1 MRYLMITIFLFI
13 SSCGYQLRQSPLIS
27 KKHPEIF
34 IKTDRQTELKH
45 QLSLVFSSSG
55 VKLAEKDKAT
65 QLVILK
71 DSLVKKVQSVGANNQ
86 VQEFR
91 LEYDV
96 EFSFDG
102 QPSETLYLER
112 DYSFDIQQIGGGQ
125 QEELNLRKQLVEDM
139 AWALIRKI
147 NSKIVN

>member
-1 MRYLMITIFLFI
+1 MRCLLISTLLFI

-27 KKHPEIF
+27 TKHPEIL

-45 QLSLVFSSSG
+45 QLSLVLSSSG
-55 VKLAEKDKAT
+55 VKLVESDQAS

-71 DSLVKKVQSVGANNQ
+71 DSLVKKIQSVGANNQ

-91 LEYDV
+91 LEYEV

-102 QPSETLYLER
+102 QSVESLYLER

-139 AWALIRKI
+139 AWALIRKL
-147 NSKIVN
+147 NSKIIN